1 MSQKFRY
8 AWRARSRQAVAV
20 RGLRSYLLKYEDGA
34 RLATFAGSDRFI
46 TDANAGRRDV
56 DGNERRNGA
65 AQRWLEWLNGELV
78 RRESAA
84 GPRLVVLWDVL
95 EEWFASED
103 FQGRIADSL
112 IGGAD
117 LPGPGHPAHAA
128 VAANRHSLL
137 RLLEEMAQEVGAP
150 DPTELASQLLMLF
163 EGAVVG
169 ALIDGRPEVA
179 RIARQ
184 LALVALAAS
193 ASQRRLPPG
202 TGVR

>member
-1 MSQKFRY
+1 M
-8 AWRARSRQAVAV
+8 
-20 RGLRSYLLKYEDGA
+20 
-34 RLATFAGSDRFI
+34 
-46 TDANAGRRDV
+46 N
-56 DGNERRNGA
+56 GNERRNGA
-65 AQRWLEWLNGELV
+65 AERWLEWLSVELA

-84 GPRLVVLWDVL
+84 GPRLMVLWDVL
-95 EEWFASED
+95 EEWFASEE

-128 VAANRHSLL
+128 VVANRHSLR
-137 RLLEEMAQEVGAP
+137 RLLEDLAQEVGAP
-150 DPTELASQLLMLF
+150 DPTELASQLQMLF

-169 ALIDGRPEVA
+169 ALIDGQPQVA

-193 ASQRRLPPG
+193 AGPRGLPPG